1 MLSIPFYFNLLNVYF
16 VGVFTEKRML
26 IVVTRLD
33 EYKHSEKECND
44 QSMHAY
50 DSDDDETASL
60 DELIKN
66 IKETIRQQCDFVSIP
81 DDCIIPVSATGAL
94 EARKVKLGVKSRDI
108 GVLLGKFQR
117 IKSDIKLE
125 ELEEISQLMVLEKK

>member
-1 MLSIPFYFNLLNVYF
+1 
-16 VGVFTEKRML
+16 ML

-33 EYKHSEKECND
+33 EYKHPEKECND
-44 QSMHAY
+44 QSMHTY

-66 IKETIRQQCDFVSIP
+66 VKETIQQQCKFVSIP

-94 EARKVKLGVKSRDI
+94 EARKVQLGVPSNDI
-108 GVLLGKFQR
+108 EELLGKFR
-117 IKSDIKLE
+117 KIKSDIKFG
-125 ELEEISQLMVLEKK
+125 ELEEISQLLVLEKK